1 MARYLPQL
9 IHEGSQDDPHRQLMV
24 CLDPYLTPVGHQVH
38 VGRRLTSQG
47 KFLSRVLA
55 QICLIRDGHRLRTD
69 RLHPKL
75 AQNSEGALQRIPGVA
90 AVAASIDP
98 GTPFQVALI
107 HN

>member
-38 VGRRLTSQG
+38 VGRRLTSPG

-55 QICLIRDGHRLRTD
+55 QICLIREGHRLRTD
-69 RLHPKL
+69 LSHQKPAL
-75 AQNSEGALQRIPGVA
+75 NSGGALQRIPG
-90 AVAASIDP
+90 AVAVVALTDP
-98 GTPFQVALI
+98 GTYFTVSI
-107 HN
+107 NY